1 MFQKMIQLSEFE
13 VSGLKCEDLKL
24 LRFFLQVLNC
34 KRLKPNDKTWLKCKY
49 QLYIT
54 DIQQ

>member
-24 LRFFLQVLNC
+24 LRFFVQVLNY
-34 KRLKPNDKTWLKCKY
+34 KRLKPNDKTCLKCKY